1 MAHKSL
7 SFKKK
12 QHFLQL
18 IKDIPTDRILFCP
31 VDVSK
36 HFHVALLHDI
46 RCQPL
51 SDFFE
56 FSASKIG
63 FASFTDRLE
72 AAFTIHSPQLVLIGM
87 EPTSVYYEGL
97 LHNLRRRYATFTT
110 PKLQLCIIDPAAVK
124 ENRRQHSLRTQKTDQ
139 IDAAAIGEL
148 LTRGLYTPAYFSSPQ
163 AILIKEV
170 ARSLNDHRHQMLALW
185 NRLLTRLD
193 RVFPNLLINYRDEK
207 PFAQQPLQSKLL
219 DDLLHLC
226 PDPYLILDL
235 TTADLIEL
243 FHQQDRPLGPKRA
256 EKIIQAAQRALLP
269 PKALHQVHLQLF
281 KAELETLDFLKAQIA
296 KLERQLE
303 QLIIQSPARHLPA
316 IAGNS
321 AKLTAELIA
330 ALEDWQR
337 YETIQPVWAA
347 AGFAPIA
354 EQSGSS
360 SAKPKISKR
369 GSVHL
374 RNAIYK
380 MTCSVI
386 WHEPTFGIPCFQRL
400 LNHHPFV
407 PTILHVGRKL
417 TGTAL
422 AILKADRAFHPPIAD
437 YSLAKEKL
445 SLLQQQYLKQK
456 KQTASQDQK

>member
-1 MAHKSL
+1 MAHKSIT
-7 SFKKK
+7 FKKK

-18 IKDIPTDRILFCP
+18 IKDVPADRILFCP
-31 VDVSK
+31 IDVSK
-36 HFHVALLHDI
+36 HFHVALLHNF

-51 SDFFE
+51 SDFFH
-56 FSASKIG
+56 FSASIVG
-63 FASFTDRLE
+63 FAALITRLE
-72 AAFTIHSPQLVLIGM
+72 EAFSIHSPQLMLIGM

-97 LHNLRRRYATFTT
+97 LHNLQRRYAAHTS
-110 PKLQLCIIDPAAVK
+110 PRLQLCIVDPAAVK
-124 ENRRQHSLRTQKTDQ
+124 DNRQQHSLRTQKTDE

-148 LTRGLYTPAYFSSPQ
+148 LTRGLYTPAHFSSPE
-163 AILIKEV
+163 AILVKEV
-170 ARSLNDHRHQMLALW
+170 ARSLNAHRQQMLALW

-193 RVFPNLLINYRDEK
+193 RVFPNLLLNYQDEK
-207 PFAQQPLQSKLL
+207 PFAQQPRESKLL

-235 TTADLIEL
+235 TTADLIAL
-243 FHQQDRPLGPKRA
+243 FHDHDRPLGPKKA
-256 EKIIQAAQRALLP
+256 EKIKQAAQRALLL
-269 PKALHQVHLQLF
+269 PKTLHQVHLQLF
-281 KAELETLDFLKAQIA
+281 KAELETLDFLKTQIE

-303 QLIIQSPARHLPA
+303 QLIAQSPARHLVV

-321 AKLTAELIA
+321 AKLTAEFIA

-337 YETIQPVWAA
+337 YETIQTVWAA
-347 AGFAPIA
+347 AGLAPIN

-360 SAKPKISKR
+360 STKPKISKR

-400 LNHHPFV
+400 INRHPFV

-417 TGTAL
+417 TSTAL
-422 AILKADRAFHPPIAD
+422 AILKTDRAFHSPLAD
-437 YSLAKEKL
+437 SQEAKEKL
-445 SLLQQQYLKQK
+445 LLLQQQYLKQK
-456 KQTASQDQK
+456 KQTASRDQK